1 MDLFEKCYKYDEAEK
16 AREAGYYPYFRPH
29 HAKTD
34 TVVIME
40 GREIIMLGS
49 NSYLGLTSHPEVK
62 EAAKNAIEQHG
73 TGCAGSRFLNGTLDL
88 HEELEKKL
96 AKFVGKEDA
105 IIYSTGFF
113 ANQGAISALIS
124 RSDVV
129 FIDKLDHA
137 SIVDGTRLGFGD
149 IIRFRHNDINHL
161 DSLLAKYPDKGK
173 LVVVDG
179 VYSMDGDIAPLPD
192 LIKVCKKHGAR
203 LYVDDAHSLGVLGKN
218 GRGTAD
224 YFNCTDDVDIIMG
237 TFSKSLA
244 AQGGFVAGEHKVID
258 YIRHHSRPFIF
269 SASLAPALIA
279 TVDKALDIMIREP
292 ERIENLWKI
301 TKYAAEGFK
310 KLGFNIGNAQTPIIP
325 IIIGDMELTF
335 KFWKLIYDMGVFA
348 NCVIPPAV
356 PENKCIIRTSYIATH
371 TIEQI
376 DKALSVF
383 EKAGKQLG
391 II

>member
-1 MDLFEKCYKYDEAEK
+1 MDIFEKCFKYDEPEK
-16 AREAGYYPYFRPH
+16 AKAAGFYPYFRPH
-29 HAKTD
+29 HAKSD
-34 TVVIME
+34 TVVLME
-40 GREIIMLGS
+40 GREVIMLGS

-62 EAAKNAIEQHG
+62 EAAKNAIEIHG

-124 RSDVV
+124 RNDVV

-137 SIVDGTRLGFGD
+137 SIVDGTRLGFGE
-149 IIRFRHNDINHL
+149 IVRFRHNDMGHL
-161 DSLLAKYPDKGK
+161 DKLLERYPDKGK
-173 LVVVDG
+173 MVVVDG

-224 YFNCTDDVDIIMG
+224 HFNCTDDVDIIMG

-244 AQGGFVAGEHKVID
+244 AQGGFVAGDYKVID

-279 TVDKALDIMIREP
+279 TVDKALEIMIREP

-310 KLGFNIGNAQTPIIP
+310 RIGFNIGNAQTPIIP

-335 KFWKLIYDMGVFA
+335 RFWKLIYDMGVFA

-376 DKALSVF
+376 DKALEVF